1 MKRCYFC
8 RGEVVEKKTAH
19 VHCWGDKII
28 LFQNVPAEVCK
39 QCGENYFKPEI
50 LEAFD
55 KATEHLERIKRTI
68 EIPVVPFS
76 ELNKI

>member
-1 MKRCYFC
+1 MER
-8 RGEVVEKKTAH
+8 KTAH

-39 QCGENYFKPEI
+39 QCGENYFKPEVM
-50 LEAFD
+50 EAFD

-76 ELNKI
+76 DLSKK